1 MESCNFLSTLQNKI
15 NLMISNFTIITV
27 PQWAIFAAITVVIYG
42 WVEQKKAFGMVGS
55 IILMAL
61 GIFAG
66 WAIYNGLLMPEGLF
80 DTTEAM
86 DGEELFL
93 PDELPIEGR
102 LLPFYWGLIVNS
114 VIALGA
120 LITDI
125 MNKKVTRVLKVVM
138 CIIGLLIFFGMIGVA
153 KM

>member
-1 MESCNFLSTLQNKI
+1 
-15 NLMISNFTIITV
+15 MISNFTIITV

-80 DTTEAM
+80 DTKEVM

-93 PDELPIEGR
+93 PDELPIEWR
-102 LLPFYWGLIVNS
+102 LLPFYWGLIFNGV
-114 VIALGA
+114 VALGA
-120 LITDI
+120 LLTDI
-125 MNKKVTRVLKVVM
+125 LKNKMTKGLKVAM
-138 CIIGLLIFFGMIGVA
+138 CVIGLFIFFGMIGA
-153 KM
+153 ARM

>member
-1 MESCNFLSTLQNKI
+1 
-15 NLMISNFTIITV
+15 MISNFTVITV

-80 DTTEAM
+80 DTKEAL

-102 LLPFYWGLIVNS
+102 VLPFYWGLIFNGFV
-114 VIALGA
+114 ALGA
-120 LITDI
+120 LLAEI
-125 MNKKVTRVLKVVM
+125 MNKKIAKVLKVIM
-138 CIIGLLIFFGMIGVA
+138 CIIGLLIFFAMIGIA
-153 KM
+153 RM

>member
-1 MESCNFLSTLQNKI
+1 
-15 NLMISNFTIITV
+15 MISNFTVITV
-27 PQWAIFAAITVVIYG
+27 PQWAIFAAIIVVIYG
-42 WVEQKKAFGMVGS
+42 WVERKKAFGMVGS
-55 IILMAL
+55 LILMAL

-80 DTTEAM
+80 DTKEVM

-102 LLPFYWGLIVNS
+102 LLPFYWGLIANS
-114 VIALGA
+114 VVALGA
-120 LITDI
+120 LLTDI
-125 MNKKVTRVLKVVM
+125 MNKKVTKALKVAM
-138 CIIGLLIFFGMIGVA
+138 CIFGILIFFGMIGVA

>member
-1 MESCNFLSTLQNKI
+1 
-15 NLMISNFTIITV
+15 MISNFTVITV

-42 WVEQKKAFGMVGS
+42 WVEQKKAFGMLGS
-55 IILMAL
+55 LILMAL

-66 WAIYNGLLMPEGLF
+66 WAIYNGLLLPEGLF
-80 DTTEAM
+80 DTKEAM

-114 VIALGA
+114 VVALVA
-120 LITDI
+120 LLSEI
-125 MNKKVTRVLKVVM
+125 MNKKLASILKVAM
-138 CIIGLLIFFGMIGVA
+138 CIIGLFIFFGMIGVA
-153 KM
+153 RM

>member
-1 MESCNFLSTLQNKI
+1 
-15 NLMISNFTIITV
+15 MISNFTVITV

-42 WVEQKKAFGMVGS
+42 WVERKKAFGMVGS
-55 IILMAL
+55 LILMAL

-80 DTTEAM
+80 DTKEVM

-102 LLPFYWGLIVNS
+102 LLPFYWGLIANS
-114 VIALGA
+114 VVALCA
-120 LITDI
+120 LLTDI
-125 MNKKVTRVLKVVM
+125 MNKKVTKALKVAM
-138 CIIGLLIFFGMIGVA
+138 CIFGILIFFGMIGVA

>member
-66 WAIYNGLLMPEGLF
+66 WAIYNELLMPEGLF